1 MTNRELLRERIKESG
16 MKMKY
21 LASECG
27 ITAQAF
33 SHKMVGKSDFNAT
46 EMAVLR
52 EKLELS
58 DGDFLTIFFSHDV
71 A

>member
-1 MTNRELLRERIKESG
+1 MTNRELLRKRIKESG
-16 MKMKY
+16 IKMKY

-33 SHKMVGKSDFNAT
+33 SSKMVGKSEFNAT

-58 DGDFLTIFFSHDV
+58 DGDFLTIFFDTEV